1 MLRAAKGREQINR
14 ACETFIHTWVPAS
27 AGLEDVRLPKKPTSA
42 EVDIDEMRRRI
53 TLASRGW
60 PRTGRLGTPARLLR
74 WGPRPAGRAG
84 VSRDKRFSPST
95 PGVPTARTVRGVA
108 PGVPTARTVRG

>member
-27 AGLEDVRLPKKPTSA
+27 AGLEDVRLPKKLTSA
-42 EVDIDEMRRRI
+42 EVDIDEMRRTNHI
-53 TLASRGW
+53 GLARVAANGAASAPPRGCRW
-60 PRTGRLGTPARLLR
+60 GRLGTPTRLPR

-84 VSRDKRFSPST
+84 VSRAKR
-95 PGVPTARTVRGVA
+95 
-108 PGVPTARTVRG
+108 